1 MGTTDTIQII
11 GIVAASAIAI
21 WALVRT
27 NRTAKKLAS
36 KEHELAEGLKSDIL
50 ELLAIFSSIR
60 YKRKLQPHLPNDVS
74 IENEIAALTKNRL
87 SAGYIYLLNCIQDKD
102 NRLMYELRVQILLN
116 SQKSIGTASD
126 FAGMLIKTLYNLPNG
141 VKLGKEIT
149 EIIKNMYEDEL
160 LKNEA
165 TPKIPNEFGRFVH
178 YLIEKGVTDPNVR
191 LFQGVFENNTE
202 IVQKALDNGADTKC
216 TDLMIIDRY
225 RSDYDEF
232 LKSNNK

>member
-60 YKRKLQPHLPNDVS
+60 YKRKLKPHLPNDIS
-74 IENEIAALTKNRL
+74 IENEIEALTKNRL
-87 SAGYIYLLNCIQDKD
+87 TAGYVYLANLFQDKKD
-102 NRLMYELRVQILLN
+102 RMMYEVRVQIILN
-116 SQKSIGTASD
+116 SQESIENASD
-126 FAGMLIKTLYNLPNG
+126 FAGSLIETLYNLRND
-141 VKLGKEIT
+141 VRLGKEIP
-149 EIIKNMYEDEL
+149 EIIKNLYEDEL

-202 IVQKALDNGADTKC
+202 IVQKALDDGADTRC

-225 RSDYDEF
+225 KSDYDDF
-232 LKSNNK
+232 LKSNSK